1 MKKKKPQI
9 ILAQYVGLKMEV
21 EALEE
26 MNSSPEKIGEKQHEV
41 ERIEQALENIA
52 DPAHRVVLIRRY
64 AVGLQPPPWPQ
75 IAQKTYGG
83 SEEKHMQAIYRLHG
97 RALQSFDREYK
108 KLKKESHP

>member
-26 MNSSPEKIGEKQHEV
+26 MNGSPEKIGEKQQEV

-52 DPAHRVVLIRRY
+52 DPAHRVLLMRRY
-64 AVGLQPPPWPQ
+64 AVGLMRPTWPQ

-83 SEEKHMQAIYRLHG
+83 DDEAKLKATYRLHG
-97 RALQSFDREYK
+97 RALQSFDREYR